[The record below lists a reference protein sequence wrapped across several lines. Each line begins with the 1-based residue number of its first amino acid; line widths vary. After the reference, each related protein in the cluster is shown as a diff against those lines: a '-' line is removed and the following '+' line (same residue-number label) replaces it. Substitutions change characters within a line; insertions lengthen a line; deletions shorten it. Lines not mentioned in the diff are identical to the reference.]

1 MVVRAYRVEEAEN
14 SGIAAK
20 ILFLLG
26 LGLMERKGLRGTSPF
41 LCGLA

>member
-26 LGLMERKGLRGTSPF
+26 LGLMNRGGWRERSLF
-41 LCGLA
+41 L